1 MARTLL
7 RDPEV
12 DKWVPLFIGPGILR
26 YLHVLNADRVAGAN
40 IALGIQD
47 TSIPE
52 LPKPA
57 SGSVTPTGATGSMLY
72 EYYVT
77 AVNEDGETDPLPV
90 GTIANGVLSLDGD
103 TNYHTISWDPVSG
116 ATSYVVYVRE
126 NNLTWR
132 RKLATSGPSA
142 VNDGTWDLAYAPP
155 WLNMTTITC
164 LLDYER
170 IGASALLQSAFDA
183 ELTSGERLVFAT
195 TNSLVNVAT
204 RYLEVV

>member
-7 RDPEV
+7 RNPEV
-12 DKWVPLFIGPGILR
+12 DKWLPLFLGPGILR
-26 YLHVLNADRVAGAN
+26 YLHVFNADRITGAD
-40 IALGIQD
+40 IALAIQD
-47 TSIPE
+47 VSIYE

-57 SGSVTPTGATGSMLY
+57 SGSVTPTGATGTTLY

-77 AVNEDGETDPLPV
+77 AVNEDGETDPLHI
-90 GTIANGVLSLDGD
+90 GDITDGVLTLDSVN
-103 TNYHTISWDPVSG
+103 NYHTISWDPVSG

-142 VNDGTWDLAYAPP
+142 VNNGTWDLAYAPP

-183 ELTSGERLVFAT
+183 ELMSGERLVFAT
-195 TNSLVNVAT
+195 TNSLVNVAA
-204 RYLEVV
+204 RYLEGN